1 MKLKNK
7 IMLIVFIIIIII
19 SYIILGYIIIKQ
31 QNKIATLQ
39 QEDATKDEVQINPE
53 LVADRKY
60 EEDIFIKNIKFEK
73 IDEIDGEVQ
82 EQFQMELQ
90 NISDKKTENKWINIK
105 FLDEENQ
112 ELAVVPSRIYAL
124 EPGETTSIAVACSR
138 DLKQA
143 KNFVFEETE
152 PPANYVETNE

>member
-7 IMLIVFIIIIII
+7 TIRIVAIIIILI
-19 SYIILGYIIIKQ
+19 SYLILGYIIIKQ
-31 QNKIATLQ
+31 QNKIAILQ

-60 EEDIFIKNIKFEK
+60 GEDILIKNIKLEK

-82 EQFQMELQ
+82 EQFRMELK

-105 FLDEENQ
+105 FFNDENQ
-112 ELAVVPSRIYAL
+112 ELAVIPSRIYEL
-124 EPGETTSIAVACSR
+124 QPGETTSIAVACSK

-152 PPANYVETNE
+152 PPENYVETNE

>member
-1 MKLKNK
+1 MQVKKK
-7 IMLIVFIIIIII
+7 IIMIMMITVIVI
-19 SYIILGYIIIKQ
+19 SYIVLGYIIIKQ

-39 QEDATKDEVQINPE
+39 QEDATKDEVQVNPE

-60 EEDIFIKNIKFEK
+60 GEDILIKNIKLEK
-73 IDEIDGEVQ
+73 IDGEAQ
-82 EQFQMELQ
+82 EQFKMELQ

-112 ELAVVPSRIYAL
+112 ELAIIPSRIYGL
-124 EPGETTSIAVACSR
+124 QPGETTSIAVACSK

-152 PPANYVETNE
+152 PPENYVETNE